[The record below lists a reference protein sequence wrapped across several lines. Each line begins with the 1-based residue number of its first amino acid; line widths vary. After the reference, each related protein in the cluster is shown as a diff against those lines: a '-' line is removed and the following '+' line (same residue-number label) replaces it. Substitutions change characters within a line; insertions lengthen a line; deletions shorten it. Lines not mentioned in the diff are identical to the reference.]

1 MDDKYFNKKK
11 LVKPYGKRKYK
22 SQNLTNYLKQ
32 VKQSSTTNTFNEVT
46 DRKIQLNFSFLN
58 VLL

>member
-1 MDDKYFNKKK
+1 MDDKYFNKNK

-32 VKQSSTTNTFNEVT
+32 VKQSS
-46 DRKIQLNFSFLN
+46 K
-58 VLL
+58 